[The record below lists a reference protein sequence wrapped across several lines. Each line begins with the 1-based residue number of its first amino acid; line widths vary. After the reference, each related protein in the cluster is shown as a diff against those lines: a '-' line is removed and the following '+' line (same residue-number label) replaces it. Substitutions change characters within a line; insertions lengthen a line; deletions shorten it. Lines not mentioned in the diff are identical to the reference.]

1 MTEVEKGGGSGVA
14 RDGTRGWTWWF
25 QFPAPLRHLARIRL
39 IAMAGAGGVLYLTP
53 IVFHQ
58 EAFSAGRVTGGVAL
72 AALAGTFGRF
82 LSGVLLDRGLPCSLP
97 VLLTVLSGLGGDGLL
112 LGARH
117 FGGYLAGQLLLGV
130 AAGLFWPAIEL
141 AVPLSCAPLRL
152 AQAFAMVRSADA
164 AGVAAGVLIGALLA
178 SQGWLRG
185 IFLVDISCLL
195 VLTLLLWRRP
205 LPATAPQRG
214 APPPSPIRTWL
225 PPLMPILAV
234 TVLATAMPALMQS
247 ALPLMLVRGGLE
259 RAPLPESLG
268 ALTVGLQLGLLL
280 LLQWPVGR
288 ALAQRPVGTGLTLSL
303 LCFSGG
309 SLLLALSALSSWG
322 IVLLLL
328 AQLPLAMGEAAFLPT
343 ATEAVVEL
351 TPERHRGMAMAL
363 FSQCFALSA
372 FVAPL
377 LAGLLL
383 DIQGHSIGL
392 WLTMTVACLLG
403 LPLVLLLERFQRSSL
418 LDVLSGAAGADGRT
432 ILLRFNR
439 RAEAPGRAGSP
450 PLRAADGEAE
460 RAGDD

>member
-1 MTEVEKGGGSGVA
+1 
-14 RDGTRGWTWWF
+14 
-25 QFPAPLRHLARIRL
+25 
-39 IAMAGAGGVLYLTP
+39 
-53 IVFHQ
+53 
-58 EAFSAGRVTGGVAL
+58 
-72 AALAGTFGRF
+72 
-82 LSGVLLDRGLPCSLP
+82 
-97 VLLTVLSGLGGDGLL
+97 
-112 LGARH
+112 
-117 FGGYLAGQLLLGV
+117 
-130 AAGLFWPAIEL
+130 
-141 AVPLSCAPLRL
+141 
-152 AQAFAMVRSADA
+152 
-164 AGVAAGVLIGALLA
+164 
-178 SQGWLRG
+178 
-185 IFLVDISCLL
+185 
-195 VLTLLLWRRP
+195 
-205 LPATAPQRG
+205 
-214 APPPSPIRTWL
+214 
-225 PPLMPILAV
+225 MPILAV

-439 RAEAPGRAGSP
+439 RAEGPGRAGSP
-450 PLRAADGEAE
+450 SLRAADGEAE

>member
-1 MTEVEKGGGSGVA
+1 MRNCDVKGLAQVWA
-14 RDGTRGWTWWF
+14 RRRSWWL
-25 QFPAPLRHLARIRL
+25 QFPAGLRQLALIRL
-39 IAMAGAGGVLYLTP
+39 ISMLGDGAVLFLTP
-53 IVFHQ
+53 IVFHEQ
-58 EAFSAGRVTGGVAL
+58 AFSASRITEGLAL
-72 AALAGTFGRF
+72 AALAGTAGRL
-82 LSGVLLDRGLPCSLP
+82 LSGVLLDRGLRCSVP
-97 VLLTVLSGLGGDGLL
+97 VLLAFASSL
-112 LGARH
+112 LGDIVL
-117 FGGYLAGQLLLGV
+117 FGAESFSRYLLGQLLLGI
-130 AAGLFWPAIEL
+130 AMGLYWPAIEL
-141 AVPLSCAPLRL
+141 AVPLSCAPLRS